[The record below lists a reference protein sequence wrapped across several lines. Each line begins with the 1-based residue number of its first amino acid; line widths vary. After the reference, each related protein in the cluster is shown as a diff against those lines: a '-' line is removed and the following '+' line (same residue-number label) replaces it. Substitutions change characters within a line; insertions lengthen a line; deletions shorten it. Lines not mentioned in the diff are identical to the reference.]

1 MTKKSPTP
9 MGLSAL
15 MVASA
20 ALATNAASAQQITLY
35 GIVDAAVEHIS
46 NVGAAGGSITR
57 MPTTSA
63 GLPSRWG
70 MRGTEDLGGGLKT
83 VFTLESGFGSD
94 SGVLNQGGRMFG
106 RQAFVGLSGDW
117 GTVALGRQYT
127 MLFWSLLDADV
138 IGPMVLSLGSL
149 DSYIPNSRADNTIT
163 YRAKFS
169 SLSLGASYSLGR
181 DAANPVP
188 NNPGGTNCGGEV
200 ANDSSAC
207 KEWSLM
213 AKFDQANWGVAAAFD
228 QLNGGAG
235 SWTAL
240 GLTSSALS
248 DKRTMVNGYV
258 KFRDVKI
265 AGGLI
270 HRNNEGSATTPRSD
284 LYFIG
289 ASYPVTPAFVVDAQ
303 YSQLKF
309 KDSGN
314 KAVMGVLRGTYN
326 LSKTTAVYA
335 AMGRINN
342 DGTLAISVSGGAG
355 GSNPL
360 AGGSQTGLVTGVRVI
375 F

>member
-1 MTKKSPTP
+1 MTKKSPATT
-9 MGLSAL
+9 GLSAL
-15 MVASA
+15 LCASA
-20 ALATNAASAQQITLY
+20 ALATTAVSAQQVTLY
-35 GIVDAAVEHIS
+35 GIVDAAVEHVS
-46 NVGAAGGSITR
+46 NVGAAGASITR
-57 MPTTSA
+57 MPTATT

-106 RQAFVGLSGDW
+106 RQAFVGLSGNW

-138 IGPMVLSLGSL
+138 IGPMTFSLGSL
-149 DSYIPNSRADNTIT
+149 DNYLPNARADNALS

-169 SLSLGASYSLGR
+169 DLSIGASYSFGR
-181 DAANPVP
+181 DTANPVP

-207 KEWSLM
+207 REWSVM
-213 AKFDQANWGVAAAFD
+213 AKFDQANWGIAAALD

-248 DKRTMVNGYV
+248 DKRTTVNGYV
-258 KFRDVKI
+258 KF
-265 AGGLI
+265 GGLKI
-270 HRNNEGSATTPRSD
+270 GAGLVHRNNEGSATTPRSD

-314 KAVMGVLRGTYN
+314 KALMGVLRGTYN

-335 AMGRINN
+335 AAGRINN